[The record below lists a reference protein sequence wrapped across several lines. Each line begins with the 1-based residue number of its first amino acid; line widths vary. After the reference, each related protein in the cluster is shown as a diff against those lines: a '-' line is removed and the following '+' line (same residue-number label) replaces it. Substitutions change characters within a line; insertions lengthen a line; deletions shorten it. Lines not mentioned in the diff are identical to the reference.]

1 MGSIE
6 NKLSVH
12 AINDEVFQAT
22 KERVTSVVEAEKN
35 NSYINKII

>member
-6 NKLSVH
+6 QKLTVQ

-22 KERVTSVVEAEKN
+22 KEKVSIAAEAEKN
-35 NSYINKII
+35 NS